1 MIPGHL
7 HPPFQV
13 QAAAGL
19 LGLETWGVHFV
30 TAEGLG
36 EVHGIFGGQ
45 ATGSWQARGAL
56 GVTHHLTF

>member
-1 MIPGHL
+1 M
-7 HPPFQV
+7 

-36 EVHGIFGGQ
+36 EVRGIFGWQ

-56 GVTHHLTF
+56 GVTHDLTF

>member
-1 MIPGHL
+1 M
-7 HPPFQV
+7 
-13 QAAAGL
+13 QAAARL

-36 EVHGIFGGQ
+36 EVRGIFGWQ

-56 GVTHHLTF
+56 GVTHDLTF